1 MSKRLAKPESVKTLK
16 DWAARWPRAGNLGFD
31 PETREPAVFDDAGTD
46 RKQISKIPWQREGDT
61 ITILAQPE
69 RFSEA
74 ARAAAASRLGK
85 IREQRTAYETAAADQ
100 RRAAESALLG
110 AWRAYHAADSAAK
123 GALRRD
129 VLTAEKAVRD
139 METALAAQ
147 IYVGRQTIM
156 RWEKGVY
163 GFGVYVPPIPNERRG
178 IPITAAAGGGA
189 AASSE

>member
-1 MSKRLAKPESVKTLK
+1 MSKRLAKPEAVKTLK

-31 PETREPAVFDDAGTD
+31 PETREPAVFDDAGAE
-46 RKQISKIPWQREGDT
+46 RKQVSKIPWQREGDT
-61 ITILAQPE
+61 LTILAQPD

-74 ARAAAASRLGK
+74 ARNAAASRLGK
-85 IREQRTAYETAAADQ
+85 IREQRVAYETAAAEQ
-100 RRAAESALLG
+100 LRAAESALLG
-110 AWRAYHAADSAAK
+110 AWRAYHAADGAAK

-139 METALAAQ
+139 MEAALAAQ
-147 IYVGRQTIM
+147 IYVGRQSIQ
-156 RWEKGVY
+156 RWNKDVY